1 MSAPKIILY
10 TNRIC
15 PWAHRA
21 HIVLAEL
28 GLPFEEVTIDLDT
41 PREPWYL
48 EVNPRGLVPS
58 LSYNGEIITESAIV
72 SQFLA
77 DAHPSHLVPPSNT
90 PEGALQ
96 RARIAFFADTYASKV
111 APHYNTALRGA
122 TAEDRK
128 AAGEAFV
135 AAIKKEIEPLLYPG
149 LEGKTHGPFFGG
161 SDKLTLV
168 EVLFGSFLIRLHAF
182 AKPEY
187 DLLDAGLLESLA
199 ELKNFSRWAEA
210 TKDHPSVKAIFPEK
224 VAAERTKAKLAS
236 VRK

>member
-21 HIVLAEL
+21 HIALQEL

-58 LSYNGEIITESAIV
+58 LSYNNEIITESGIV
-72 SQFLA
+72 AQFLA

-96 RARIAFFADTYASKV
+96 RARIAFFADTYSSKV

-122 TAEDRK
+122 TAENRK
-128 AAGEAFV
+128 AGVEALV

-168 EVLFGSFLIRLHAF
+168 EVLFGSFLIRMHAF
-182 AKPEY
+182 AKAEY
-187 DLLDAGLLESLA
+187 DLLDPGLWESLA
-199 ELKNFSRWAEA
+199 EVKNFSRWAEA
-210 TKDHPSVKAIFPEK
+210 TRDHPSVKAIFPETR
-224 VAAERTKAKLAS
+224 AAERTRAKLVS